1 MAEIEIQTADRLAD
15 PREAPVGID
24 MVRRARAAGLTVS
37 AYLNEVQPGDPDDE
51 LDAYERQLAR
61 FNIRTED
68 DHRSGLP
75 ASTVGEFWKPKT
87 NDGKRDLPRE
97 QWATERFESNQP
109 QSWALFPEF
118 INRILRVQPLADD
131 VLADLIA
138 VMTGVDEPVYQ
149 SIYLKDTVQGRRL
162 SRVAEGEELPRLF
175 GKIVSQSVTLPKY
188 GGALEMTYEILRR
201 IRIPLFTV
209 ITERV
214 RAQVR
219 QDQAADA
226 VDVLV
231 NGDGNNNAA
240 TNYNVTT
247 LDSAAPAG
255 PGTVTDPYLAQQG
268 DPAATS
274 TIAKKLTYQ
283 AWLQWRA
290 SMYPLG
296 MTAVVGRMNE
306 ILQVLTLQMPTI
318 NPTLL
323 LGLLEGGNGQVKMGR
338 VELPDSEIWSD
349 VKLIYLPYAPGGMLV
364 GLNKSQALEMLME
377 NDSEIAENDADI
389 LHQRRYLTMSQNVGF
404 SKIITSASTTLSLQ

>member
-1 MAEIEIQTADRLAD
+1 MTAIEIQTADRLAD
-15 PREAPVGID
+15 PRDVSVGID
-24 MVRRARAAGLTVS
+24 MVRRARGAGLTVS
-37 AYLNEVQPGDPDDE
+37 AFLNEIQPGDPDDE
-51 LDAYERQLAR
+51 LDAYERQLVR

-75 ASTVGEFWKPKT
+75 ASVVGEFIKPKC
-87 NDGKRDLPRE
+87 NDGKRDLPRDA
-97 QWATERFESNQP
+97 WATERFESNQP

-149 SIYLKDTVQGRRL
+149 SIYLKDTQQGRRL

-175 GKIVSQSVTLPKY
+175 AKVATQSVTLPKY
-188 GGALEMTYEILRR
+188 GGALDMTYEILRR

-209 ITERV
+209 VAERV

-226 VDVLV
+226 VDIVV

-240 TNYNVTT
+240 TNYNVST
-247 LDSAAPAG
+247 LDSAAAAG
-255 PGTVTDPYLAQQG
+255 PGVVTDPYLAQQG
-268 DPAATS
+268 DPTATS

-296 MTAVVGRMNE
+296 MTTVVGRMNE
-306 ILQVLTLQMPTI
+306 LLQILTLQMPSI

-323 LGLLEGGNGQVKMGR
+323 LGLLEGGNGQIKMGKI
-338 VELPDSEIWSD
+338 ELPDSQLWSD
-349 VKLIYLPYAPGGMLV
+349 VKLVYLPYAQGGMLI
-364 GLNKSQALEMLME
+364 GLNKGQALEMLME
-377 NDSEIAENDADI
+377 NGSEIAESDAEI

-404 SKIITSASTTLSLQ
+404 NKIITSASTTLSFL